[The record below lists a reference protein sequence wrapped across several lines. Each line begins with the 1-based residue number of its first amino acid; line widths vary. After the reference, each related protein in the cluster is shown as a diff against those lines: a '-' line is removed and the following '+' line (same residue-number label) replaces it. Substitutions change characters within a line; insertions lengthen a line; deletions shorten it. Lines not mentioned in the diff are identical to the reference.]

1 MIGCAKGCLEK
12 QENCKEEKCR
22 MWIDYGED
30 LNCTVISVKNN
41 PEMTLSEV
49 SKRLDISLVRVKQIQ
64 DKALQ
69 KLKKIYYY

>member
-1 MIGCAKGCLEK
+1 MIECAKKCLEK
-12 QENCKEEKCR
+12 QQNCKKKKCR
-22 MWIDYGED
+22 MWIDYKND
-30 LNCTVISVKNN
+30 LNCITIAVKKD

-49 SKRLDISLVRVKQIQ
+49 SKRLGISFVRVKQIQ